1 MAKKPTVT
9 TLQSGFNS
17 TEVLNVNFTNIRE
30 AFDNTLSL
38 DGSTPNAMEADL
50 DLNNNDILNA
60 GSILING
67 VDYIALGLE
76 YKNASAA
83 SAAAA
88 LVSENNAGTSATS
101 ASNDAATIAGNLA
114 AALAAQVAAE
124 LAETNAE
131 LAETNAETAAALATT
146 NGAAQVTLAT
156 AQVTLATT
164 EATDAAASAATATTQ
179 AGIATTQAGISTTKA
194 GEASASATAASG
206 SASAAA
212 TSATAA
218 EAALDAFQAVYL
230 GAQATDPTTDLNGN
244 ALTTGDWYF
253 NTTSNVVKVYSGS
266 AWQVASFSAAGLLE
280 ASNNLSDVSS
290 VTTARTNLG
299 LGTAALTASTD
310 YATAAQ
316 GTKADTAFSWG
327 NHATAGYAS
336 TDEALALSIALG

>member
-131 LAETNAETAAALATT
+131 TAETNAETAET
-146 NGAAQVTLAT
+146 N
-156 AQVTLATT
+156 
-164 EATDAAASAATATTQ
+164 AAASAVTSANEATTATTQ

-206 SASAAA
+206 SATDAA

-253 NTTSNVVKVYSGS
+253 NTTTNVVKVYSGS

>member
-131 LAETNAETAAALATT
+131 TAETNAETAET
-146 NGAAQVTLAT
+146 N
-156 AQVTLATT
+156 
-164 EATDAAASAATATTQ
+164 AAASAVTSANEATTATTQ

-206 SASAAA
+206 SATDAA

>member
-131 LAETNAETAAALATT
+131 LAETNAETAET
-146 NGAAQVTLAT
+146 N
-156 AQVTLATT
+156 
-164 EATDAAASAATATTQ
+164 AAASAVTSANEATTATTQ

-206 SASAAA
+206 SATDAA

>member
-131 LAETNAETAAALATT
+131 LAETNAETAET
-146 NGAAQVTLAT
+146 N
-156 AQVTLATT
+156 
-164 EATDAAASAATATTQ
+164 AAASAVTSANEATTATTQ

-206 SASAAA
+206 SATDAA

-253 NTTSNVVKVYSGS
+253 NTTTNVVKVYNGS

>member
-131 LAETNAETAAALATT
+131 TAETNAETAET
-146 NGAAQVTLAT
+146 N
-156 AQVTLATT
+156 
-164 EATDAAASAATATTQ
+164 AAASAVTSANEATTATTQ

-206 SASAAA
+206 SATDAA

-253 NTTSNVVKVYSGS
+253 NTTSNVVKVYTGS